1 VTILDLEQKLDI
13 GLAVNGRLDIKF
25 ILFIFILNN
34 EGYIGMAQFD
44 IEEILHEAH
53 AYGLRED
60 VLRVAKWLIDN
71 NTFHDISVAYDL
83 AYQHCTE
90 QIDAT

>member
-1 VTILDLEQKLDI
+1 M
-13 GLAVNGRLDIKF
+13 
-25 ILFIFILNN
+25 N
-34 EGYIGMAQFD
+34 EYTEKSQAAIDAA
-44 IEEILHEAH
+44 L
-53 AYGLRED
+53 GLRDD

-90 QIDAT
+90 QIDAS

>member
-1 VTILDLEQKLDI
+1 
-13 GLAVNGRLDIKF
+13 
-25 ILFIFILNN
+25 
-34 EGYIGMAQFD
+34 MAQFD

-53 AYGLRED
+53 AYGLRDD

-90 QIDAT
+90 QINAS